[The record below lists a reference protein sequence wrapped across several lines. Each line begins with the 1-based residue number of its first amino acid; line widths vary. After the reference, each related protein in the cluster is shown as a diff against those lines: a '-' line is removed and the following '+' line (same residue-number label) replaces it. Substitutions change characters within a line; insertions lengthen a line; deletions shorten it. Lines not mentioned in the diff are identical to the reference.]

1 MMSHRIGNAHEL
13 FDARID
19 IDGSSLIL
27 HSRGGPTGG
36 RAPRNTGYEKALAAI
51 CERLTRGDLP
61 VERILIDSAPA
72 RRLPEAGRVLLD
84 RGEIVGTSAED
95 LVFEIRRRALR
106 FGQSKGAKGGNSTKQ
121 VRFDFGA
128 PDGTI
133 IEVLQLQE
141 CDEEAGATASG
152 PAGVS
157 RLSAEQLRRVT
168 SLDIRQAVDRLLAG
182 EDAPN
187 FEGSRDYDVLVGDGQ
202 RLAPKKVFGLAVES
216 ALGVEAFP
224 GHFRAGWGQPCFKKL
239 QEAGYQIVEKN
250 GAPSERTPHPED
262 EGVDALKDAEERTWA
277 EGDARIVGHLKS
289 ERRRDPAAAAAKR
302 RSVRAA
308 NGGYLACENPS
319 CSTNWYAVFPVEIA
333 ESVFEIHHTIPLAE
347 MKEGHRT
354 ALEDL
359 LCLCASCHRATHRRM
374 TIES

>member
-1 MMSHRIGNAHEL
+1 MSHRIGNADEL

-36 RAPRNTGYEKALAAI
+36 RAPRNTGYEHALAAI
-51 CERLTRGDLP
+51 CDRLTRGDLS

-72 RRLPEAGRVLLD
+72 RRLPEVERVLLA
-84 RGEIVGTSAED
+84 RGEIAGMSAED
-95 LVFEIRRRALR
+95 LVGEIRRRALR
-106 FGQSKGAKGGNSTKQ
+106 FGQTEGVKGGNSTKQ
-121 VRFDFGA
+121 IRFDFDA
-128 PDGTI
+128 PERTI
-133 IEVLQLQE
+133 IAILQLQE
-141 CDEEAGATASG
+141 WDEEAGANAG
-152 PAGVS
+152 DPAEVS

-187 FEGSRDYDVLVGDGQ
+187 FEDSRDYDVLVGDGR

-216 ALGVEAFP
+216 ALGIEAVP
-224 GHFRAGWGQPCFKKL
+224 GHFSAGWGQPCFQKL
-239 QEAGYQIVEKN
+239 LEAGFQIVEKDR
-250 GAPSERTPHPED
+250 APSQRTGRTED
-262 EGVDALKDAEERTWA
+262 AGIDALKDAEERTWA
-277 EGDARIVGHLKS
+277 EGDARIIGHLKS

-302 RSVRAA
+302 RAVRAA

-354 ALEDL
+354 VLEDL

-374 TIES
+374 TIKS